1 MQTQNKRLLAY
12 LAEHKY
18 ITALE
23 AINELGIYRLASRI
37 CDLRHIG
44 YKIASEMITVKNRFD
59 EDCRVK
65 RYWIV
70 GKAAIQTQSNQR
82 VCGEVKRTNNRCQ
95 MAG

>member
-37 CDLRHIG
+37 CDLRRIG
-44 YKIASEMITVKNRFD
+44 YEIASEMITVKNRFD

-70 GKAAIQTQSNQR
+70 GKVGI
-82 VCGEVKRTNNRCQ
+82 
-95 MAG
+95 